1 MYLPYL
7 VGALLIVVGVVL
19 PRVWFSF
26 RATLSLIVLILGVVL
41 VGVGTLIIWRYHT
54 WLTGG

>member
-7 VGALLIVVGVVL
+7 PYLIGALLIVVGVVL
-19 PRVWFSF
+19 LRAWFSFSF
-26 RATLSLIVLILGVVL
+26 RALGVVL

>member
-7 VGALLIVVGVVL
+7 PYLIGALLIVVGVVL
-19 PRVWFSF
+19 L
-26 RATLSLIVLILGVVL
+26 RAWNGLILGVVL

-54 WLTGG
+54 WFTGG

>member
-7 VGALLIVVGVVL
+7 PYLYGALLIVVGVVL
-19 PRVWFSF
+19 L
-26 RATLSLIVLILGVVL
+26 RAWNGLILGVVL

-54 WLTGG
+54 WFTGL